1 MEHQRIFFNQ
11 KSKEMKKNI
20 INKLAEWETAL
31 NKIPV
36 EKRQGFIIKTGIVLL
51 ILLFVFVIGGKM
63 YRTHKREAKKENIEL
78 PVTSNID
85 AISEEVDKELTTMS
99 QGTKDQTEK
108 ALRMLDSLNSLTQ
121 KQKKDEK

>member
-1 MEHQRIFFNQ
+1 
-11 KSKEMKKNI
+11 MKKNI

-63 YRTHKREAKKENIEL
+63 YRSHKRETKKENIEL
-78 PVTSNID
+78 PVSRD
-85 AISEEVDKELTTMS
+85 MEAISEEVDKELSTMS
-99 QGTKDQTEK
+99 SSTKDQTEK
-108 ALRMLDSLNSLTQ
+108 ALRMLDSLTKTQ
-121 KQKKDEK
+121 KGDEK

>member
-1 MEHQRIFFNQ
+1 
-11 KSKEMKKNI
+11 MKKNI

>member
-1 MEHQRIFFNQ
+1 
-11 KSKEMKKNI
+11 MKKNI

-63 YRTHKREAKKENIEL
+63 YRTHKREAKKENIEKNF
-78 PVTSNID
+78 PW
-85 AISEEVDKELTTMS
+85 
-99 QGTKDQTEK
+99 KDTE
-108 ALRMLDSLNSLTQ
+108 MYFFGYYN
-121 KQKKDEK
+121 EN

>member
-1 MEHQRIFFNQ
+1 MI
-11 KSKEMKKNI
+11 KNI
-20 INKLAEWETAL
+20 IKKLAEWETAL

-85 AISEEVDKELTTMS
+85 AISEEVDKELSTMS

-108 ALRMLDSLNSLTQ
+108 ALRMLDSLTQ